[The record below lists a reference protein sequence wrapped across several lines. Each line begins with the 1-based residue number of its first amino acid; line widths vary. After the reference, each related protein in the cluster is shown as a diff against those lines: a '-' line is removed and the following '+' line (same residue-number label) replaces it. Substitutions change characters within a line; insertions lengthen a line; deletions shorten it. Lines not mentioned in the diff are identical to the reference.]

1 MSADILSRA
10 DELCSDFEYSA
21 AEKICREYL
30 AEHPEDDIVWTKLGQ
45 VLRKTEDL
53 TGACE
58 ACESAFDI
66 QPEKHEYAENLGD
79 TLALLHSFE
88 EAQALFEKAAE
99 SGAGLYPRLRIGDML
114 FFRGKTA
121 EAAKVME
128 KLAEEYPDEPDVYHR
143 LYVIYGADKKKTA
156 AENALDKEI
165 SFRKVRAEKTKGAA
179 EYLLLGTVYLE
190 KKTYGEVIAAAKKSL
205 SVEESPDAYLLLGIA
220 YAKDGRLSEAKEAFI
235 KGISCEPKNLTFI
248 LEIAD
253 TLTELGFFDDA
264 VSAYTKA
271 LELRNIRADTWASL
285 AYALLMLGKKEEAQA
300 FFEMAKA
307 SAAVRELKW
316 ADKLHKSDKTR
327 ALDEA
332 FGNKH

>member
-10 DELCSDFEYSA
+10 DELCSAFEYSA

-30 AEHPEDDIVWTKLGQ
+30 EEHPEDDVVWTKLGR
-45 VLRKTEDL
+45 VLQKTEDL

-58 ACESAFDI
+58 AFESAFGIKPDN
-66 QPEKHEYAENLGD
+66 PEYAENLGD
-79 TLALLHSFE
+79 ALALLHSFE

-99 SGAGLYPRLRIGDML
+99 AGAGLYPRLRIGDML

-121 EAAKVME
+121 DAAKAME

-143 LYVIYGADKKKTA
+143 LYVMYGADEKKTA

-165 SFRKVRAEKTKGAA
+165 SLRKARAAETNGAA
-179 EYLLLGTVYLE
+179 EYLLLGTAYLE
-190 KKTYGEVIAAAKKSL
+190 KKTYGEAVAAAKKSL
-205 SVEESPDAYLLLGIA
+205 SVEKSPDAYLLLGIA
-220 YAKDGRLSEAKEAFI
+220 CTKDGRLSEAKEAFS

-248 LEIAD
+248 LETAD
-253 TLTELGFFDDA
+253 TLTKLGLFDEA

-271 LELRNIRADTWASL
+271 LELRNVRADTWASL

-332 FGNKH
+332 FGRQ

>member
-143 LYVIYGADKKKTA
+143 LYVIYKADGKDA
-156 AENALDKEI
+156 AEDALEKEI
-165 SFRKVRAEKTKGAA
+165 ALRKTRAEEINGAA
-179 EYLLLGTVYLE
+179 EYLLLGTAYLE
-190 KKTYGEVIAAAKKSL
+190 KKAYEEAKEAAGKSL
-205 SVEESPDAYLLLGIA
+205 SVEESPDAYLLLGRA
-220 YAKDGRLSEAKEAFI
+220 YAKAGKLSEAKEAFS

-248 LEIAD
+248 LETAD